1 MTHVVHAVRCAALA
15 ALCGQPALA
24 QIAPTTDQGET
35 IVVTAQRRAQRA
47 ADVPISLTALSGNSL
62 ERMSATDMPS
72 LDKVVPSLVMTR
84 TGAFTQPYL
93 RGVGKRSTLGVENG
107 VATYVDGVYLAS
119 PISALLDLRG
129 IDRIEVLNGPQGT
142 LFGRN
147 ATGGVIQVIT
157 RDPTPRTSGEAE
169 LGVGEYGFVRSDVYL
184 TSGNDHIA
192 GNLAASLSTNGGY
205 GTNLFTGK
213 KDQGEIRHSLVARSK
228 WIWRPGSSLK
238 LTFAADYQD
247 IDENLAYRPVP
258 GFVPIGE
265 PRSGDFQDADQ
276 DASARYR
283 FRYGGVSVRADA
295 AIGSLNFMSLTA
307 LRRMRALYG
316 ADLDLGPNPLLAA
329 EPKARQ
335 DQFSQEFQL
344 QSNASS
350 RIQWVAGLYF
360 IHLKEQYDP
369 QPFSYGGSYSEQLG
383 GRIAQTLFDKGYTTS
398 YAAYGQATAPIAD
411 LAELTLGM
419 RYTAERRSV
428 RANGER
434 LFDNPPFVRPIPG
447 LPLLDEEPL
456 RESVKFGEATWRAS
470 LDRHF
475 SETIMGYVSASRG
488 FQSGGWNLQ
497 TPQSPAY
504 APETIND
511 FEAGLKYSSRS
522 RRLSADVGLFYSR
535 YSNLQVTAVTPIG
548 SITANAT
555 SARIGGGEFQLSGK
569 PDDETNVTVG
579 VQLLKSR
586 FDRFPNASCVDFDQ
600 NAAVP
605 YAAIICDATGNRL
618 PYAPKLKFN
627 FGADRHISL
636 RSAGSLVL
644 SGNLAYNSGYF
655 SEPDNVLRQ
664 KAFATLDARAEWRPN
679 WRGPSIQLW
688 ALNLTNVHYFSGLT
702 EVATA
707 GALQVPA
714 PPRRLGATLAYAF

>member
-1 MTHVVHAVRCAALA
+1 M
-15 ALCGQPALA
+15 
-24 QIAPTTDQGET
+24 
-35 IVVTAQRRAQRA
+35 TAQRRPERA
-47 ADVPISLTALSGNSL
+47 EDVPISLTALSGTEL

-72 LDKVVPSLVMTR
+72 LDKIVPSLVMTR

-147 ATGGVIQVIT
+147 ATGGVIQVVT
-157 RDPTPRTSGEAE
+157 RDPTPQTSGEVEVGA
-169 LGVGEYGFVRSDVYL
+169 GEYGFLRSDIYL
-184 TSGNDHIA
+184 TSGSDRLA

-213 KDQGEIRHSLVARSK
+213 TDQGEVRHSLVARSK
-228 WIWRPGSSLK
+228 WIWRPASSLK

-247 IDENLAYRPVP
+247 IDQDFAYRPVP
-258 GFVPIGE
+258 GFIPIGA
-265 PRSGDFQDADQ
+265 PRIRGFRDADQ

-295 AIGSLNFMSLTA
+295 GIGSVNFMSLTA
-307 LRRMRALYG
+307 LRRMDAEYG
-316 ADLDLGPNPLLAA
+316 ADLDLGPEPLLSA

-350 RIQWVAGLYF
+350 RVQWVAGLYF

-434 LFDNPPFVRPIPG
+434 IFDNPPFIRPIPG

-475 SETIMGYVSASRG
+475 SDTLMGYVSASRG

-497 TPQSPAY
+497 TPQTPAY

-511 FEAGLKYSSRS
+511 FEAGLKYSGRS
-522 RRLSADVGLFYSR
+522 HRLNVDVDLFYSR

-555 SARIGGGEFQLSGK
+555 SARIGGGEFQLSGQ
-569 PDDETNVTVG
+569 PDEETNVTAG
-579 VQLLKSR
+579 VQLLKTR
-586 FDRFPNASCVDFDQ
+586 FDGFRNASCVDFDQ

-605 YAAIICDATGNRL
+605 YAPTTCDATGNRL
-618 PYAPKLKFN
+618 PYAPKLKFD
-627 FGADRHISL
+627 FGVSRHVSL
-636 RSAGSLVL
+636 GRSGSLIL
-644 SGNLAYNSGYF
+644 SGNLSYNSGYF

-664 KAFATLDARAEWRPN
+664 KAFATVDARVEWRP
-679 WRGPSIQLW
+679 RKQRFSVQFW
-688 ALNLTNVHYFSGLT
+688 ALNLTNVNYFSGLT

-707 GALQVPA
+707 GALQLPA
-714 PPRRLGATLAYAF
+714 PPRRFGATLSYSF